1 MLFLLLQWSAVLL
14 CVCFCF
20 FFIFESGRPLS
31 LFLTSPSPLSLS
43 LSLSLSFLHSCL
55 IGVIYVA
62 WWPTRREST
71 LQTLYSFFSLSFSLF
86 FFHPLHL
93 HHPFSVGILLLSA
106 SVASVCLPDWPAS
119 GATLC
124 KQQRWLWWCLAARSR
139 HSVCTLSLSLF
150 IIYYWLREIE
160 REVAMAYRV
169 TFSPKAC

>member
-106 SVASVCLPDWPAS
+106 SVASVCLPVCLTARRQAPRS
-119 GATLC
+119 VNNNGGCGGAWQLVPDTPCVLC
-124 KQQRWLWWCLAARSR
+124 LYRS
-139 HSVCTLSLSLF
+139 LLF
-150 IIYYWLREIE
+150 I
-160 REVAMAYRV
+160 
-169 TFSPKAC
+169 TG